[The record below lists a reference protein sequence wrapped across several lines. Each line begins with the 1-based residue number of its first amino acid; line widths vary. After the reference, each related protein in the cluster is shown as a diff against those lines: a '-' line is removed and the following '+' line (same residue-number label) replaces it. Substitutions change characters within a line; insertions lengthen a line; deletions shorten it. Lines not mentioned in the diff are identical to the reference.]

1 LHDAK
6 FTLGGRYKKKT
17 TSLQAEMAYEGA
29 LAGARCSTR
38 VLVTGLVLNTAR
50 VPLAAALARRDG
62 PLGGATGVWI
72 ALSITT
78 ALKALVKCARGHGTR
93 SLLGRRTGRETIGA
107 VAHLFELP
115 SVVQPSVRHMHR

>member
-1 LHDAK
+1 
-6 FTLGGRYKKKT
+6 
-17 TSLQAEMAYEGA
+17 MAYEGA

-72 ALSITT
+72 ALSVTT
-78 ALKALVKCARGHGTR
+78 ALKAVVKYALFHTAPLRPPPPLPPARAE
-93 SLLGRRTGRETIGA
+93 RT
-107 VAHLFELP
+107 
-115 SVVQPSVRHMHR
+115 S